1 MADPRLSKLARLI
14 AEYSVQTKKGDKVYI
29 QAGPVAAP
37 LIQELYRAFLKCG
50 AHVFPVVMLPGMDP
64 ILYESGSDE
73 QLQWVPEPYKLAVE
87 TFDIRVSIASAVNTR
102 ELSAVDPAKQA
113 LRGAALGKLMQT
125 FMQRSAAGELR
136 WNVCMFPT
144 DAYAQDAEMSLSDFE
159 DFVYG
164 ACLCDQPDPVAA
176 WQEVGRKQQM
186 LIDYLKGKKEVHLVG
201 EGTDITV
208 GIEGRSFVNCEGD
221 KNMPDGEVFTGPEET
236 KINGHVSFSFPAI
249 YGGREVAGV
258 QVWFED
264 GVAVKWT
271 AAKNEEFLTKILTT
285 DEGSRRLGEFAFGTN
300 FGIQRFIKNMLFDE
314 KIGGT
319 VHMAFGAGYP
329 ETGSTNRSAI
339 HWDMLCD
346 LRRGGEVTVDGE
358 LFAKDGKYLLWE
370 Q

>member
-1 MADPRLSKLARLI
+1 M
-14 AEYSVQTKKGDKVYI
+14 
-29 QAGPVAAP
+29 
-37 LIQELYRAFLKCG
+37 YRAFVKCG
-50 AHVFPVVMLPGMDP
+50 ANVFPVVMLPGMDP

-73 QLQWVPEPYKLAVE
+73 QIQWIPEPYKLAVE
-87 TFDIRVSIASAVNTR
+87 TFDVRVSIASAVNTK

-113 LRGAALGKLMQT
+113 LRGAALGKVMQT
-125 FMQRSAAGELR
+125 FMDRSAAGELR

-176 WQEVGRKQQM
+176 WQEVGRKQQV
-186 LIDYLKGKKEVHLVG
+186 LVDYLKGKKEVHLVG
-201 EGTDITV
+201 EGTDLTV
-208 GIEGRSFVNCEGD
+208 GIEGRTFVNCDGD

-249 YGGREVAGV
+249 YQGREVQGV

-271 AAKNEEFLTKILTT
+271 AAKNEEFLTKMLTT
-285 DEGSRRLGEFAFGTN
+285 DEGAAGWASSPSAPTSASSASSRTSSSTRRSAARSTW
-300 FGIQRFIKNMLFDE
+300 RS
-314 KIGGT
+314 
-319 VHMAFGAGYP
+319 AAGYP

-339 HWDMLCD
+339 HWDMICD

-370 Q
+370 

>member
-1 MADPRLSKLARLI
+1 MPDPRMSKLARLI

-29 QAGPVAAP
+29 QATTEAAP
-37 LIQELYRAFLKCG
+37 LILEMAGAFVKCG
-50 AHVFPVVMLPGMDP
+50 ANVFPVVMVPGMDP
-64 ILYESGSDE
+64 ILYELGSDE
-73 QLQWVPEPYKLAVE
+73 QIQWIPEPYKLMVE
-87 TFDIRVSIASAVNTR
+87 TFDIRVAIFSAVNTK

-113 LRGAALGKLMQT
+113 LRTSAMREIGQT
-125 FMQRSAAGELR
+125 FMDRSAKGELR

-144 DAYAQDAEMSLSDFE
+144 NAYAQDAEMSLADFE

-176 WQEVGRKQQM
+176 WKEIGRKQQM
-186 LIDYLKGKKEVHLVG
+186 LVDYLKGKKEVHLVG

-221 KNMPDGEVFTGPEET
+221 RNMPDGEVFTGPEET
-236 KINGHVSFSFPAI
+236 KIKGHVSFSFPAI
-249 YGGREVAGV
+249 YGGREVQGV

-271 AAKNEEFLTKILTT
+271 AAKNEEFLTKMLTT
-285 DEGSRRLGEFAFGTN
+285 DEGARRLGEFAFGTN
-300 FGIQRFIKNMLFDE
+300 FGIQRFTKNMLFDE

-319 VHMAFGAGYP
+319 VHMAFGGGYP

-346 LRRGGEVTVDGE
+346 LRKGGEVTVDGE
-358 LFAKDGKYLLWE
+358 LFAKAGKYVLWE
-370 Q
+370 G

>member
-14 AEYSVQTKKGDKVYI
+14 AEYSVQTKQGDKVFI
-29 QAGPVAAP
+29 QAAPIATP
-37 LIQELYRAFLKCG
+37 LIQEMQRAFLKCG
-50 AHVFPVVMLPGMDP
+50 ANVFPLVMLSGMDP
-64 ILYESGSDE
+64 ILYEIGSDE
-73 QLQWVPEPYKLAVE
+73 QLQWVPEPEKLVVE
-87 TFDIRVSIASAVNTR
+87 TYDIRIAIASSNNTK
-102 ELSAVDPAKQA
+102 ELSGVDPAKQA
-113 LRGAALGKLMQT
+113 LRASARREIGQT
-125 FMQRSAAGELR
+125 FMDRSASGELR

-144 DAYAQDAEMSLSDFE
+144 DAYAQDAEMSLADFE

-176 WQEVGRKQQM
+176 WQEVGRKQQV

-201 EGTDITV
+201 EGTDIAV
-208 GIEGRSFVNCEGD
+208 GIEGRTFVNCEGD

-236 KINGHVSFSFPAI
+236 KINGHVAFSFPAI

-285 DEGSRRLGEFAFGTN
+285 DEGARRLGEFAFGTN
-300 FGIQRFIKNMLFDE
+300 FGIQRFTKNMLFDE

-319 VHMAFGAGYP
+319 VHMAFGGGYP

-358 LFAKDGKYLLWE
+358 LFAKDGKYLLWGE
-370 Q
+370 